1 MAQCRFKFTGE
12 ISLPNANS
20 KRPFCKL
27 FEKEGQKMASMNL
40 GIKESKNNIGFVE
53 IFGAIP
59 KNGEIKTK
67 DTDGN
72 DITVKW
78 GDRLSPD
85 VIKTVAYYKK
95 YIVDL
100 GKDNG
105 GRKEF
110 ISPYDMILYLKDT
123 LPNYTGHV
131 CVTGQLKKQPYQDR
145 YLDKFEFQN
154 IYAVD
159 SEEKT
164 RLNITAD
171 IYYNKSCINKDNWK
185 TDKVIE
191 LNGYIEQ
198 YISEEKE
205 NKFIPQDFIFNASKI
220 DPNNE
225 KHVKLL
231 NHKLK
236 YIDIKNK
243 KWGHLLWEITMING
257 AEEIEFDESQLTD
270 AQKEQI
276 ELGIKTLDDF
286 KPNGSI
292 FGKRKNEYRLVLPSL
307 VEAGNDDF
315 RNGFIDL
322 DESDDE
328 FNEKIYVPVK
338 NEKLSEV
345 MKESEAKDTE
355 DEENNETEE
364 VDIVDDDDLFS

>member
-1 MAQCRFKFTGE
+1 MAQCRFIFTGE

-20 KRPFCKL
+20 KKPFCKL
-27 FEKEGQKMASMNL
+27 FEKDGQKMASMNL
-40 GIKESKNNIGFVE
+40 GIKESKNNMGFVE
-53 IFGAIP
+53 AFGSIP

-72 DITVKW
+72 DIVIKW
-78 GDRLSPD
+78 GDRLSKD
-85 VIKTVAYYKK
+85 VLKKIAFYKK
-95 YIVDL
+95 FYVDL

-110 ISPYDMILYLKDT
+110 LSQYDMILYLKDT
-123 LPNYTGHV
+123 LPNYTGNV
-131 CVTGQLKKQPYQDR
+131 CVTGQMKKQWYQNR
-145 YLDKFEFQN
+145 YFDKFEFQN
-154 IYAVD
+154 VFSID

-164 RLNITAD
+164 KLNITAD
-171 IYYNKSCINKDNWK
+171 IYYKKDCINKDNWK

-198 YISEEKE
+198 YISEEKV
-205 NKFIPQDFIFNASKI
+205 NKFVPQTFIFNASKI
-220 DPNNE
+220 NPENE

-243 KWGHLLWEITMING
+243 KWGHLLWEVTMING
-257 AEEIEFDESQLTD
+257 AEEIEFDENQLTD

-276 ELGIKTLDDF
+276 ELGIKTIDDF

-292 FGKRKNEYRLVLPSL
+292 FGERKNEYRLVIPSL
-307 VEAGNDDF
+307 IEAGNDDF

-322 DESDDE
+322 DESDDDFE
-328 FNEKIYVPVK
+328 EKIYVPVK
-338 NEKLSEV
+338 DEKLSEV
-345 MKESEAKDTE
+345 MKEA
-355 DEENNETEE
+355 EENHDEDDDTEE